1 VQPKAAGVLLEG
13 VSWRLTREKPYFF
26 KLLFGVN
33 KIQFWKLINFG
44 MELEGLEVGKR
55 TYSLN

>member
-44 MELEGLEVGKR
+44 MELKGLEVGKR
-55 TYSLN
+55 THSSN